1 MLFLIV
7 LTPLIGI
14 LILQIYSSFLKSN
27 LNIININ
34 NKHSFKLIGLI
45 TTIITLILTIIVW
58 YYFEN
63 NSQAGLNMYEN
74 YALLDNN
81 KYMNEISLM
90 YIGLPVD
97 IKLGIDG
104 LSLYFVLLTVIISP
118 ITILSDWHI
127 GKTYNNIRRVDEV
140 LYIKLIL
147 LLESILLLVFL
158 CTDLIIFYI
167 SFEATLPPLFLLIG
181 YFGSGSRIRASYYLI
196 LYTIFGSLFLLI
208 SITTI
213 YYLIRSVDFN
223 VIINNNLSF
232 EIQCILFILMFI
244 SFAVKTP
251 TFPFHIWLNLA
262 HSEAPLGGSIL
273 LASVILKLALYGFLR
288 IVIPM
293 LPLATIYFSP
303 LVYLI
308 TVITIIWASLTTL
321 RQIDTKRIIA
331 YSSVGHVCVS
341 LLGAFSNTQ
350 VGIEGSIILGI
361 SHGLVS
367 PALFIIVG
375 GILYSRYHTRIINY
389 YRGLIT
395 YYPLIATYF
404 FLFTLCNC
412 GVPLSANFV
421 GEFLSLMGSFIM
433 NPYATALACISIV
446 LSAGYSI
453 WLWSRI
459 CSGYF
464 SPYLAVTGDL
474 SRREFLILTPL
485 LLLTILIGIYPEF
498 IINDINYSVSSL
510 II

>member
-1 MLFLIV
+1 
-7 LTPLIGI
+7 
-14 LILQIYSSFLKSN
+14 
-27 LNIININ
+27 
-34 NKHSFKLIGLI
+34 
-45 TTIITLILTIIVW
+45 
-58 YYFEN
+58 
-63 NSQAGLNMYEN
+63 
-74 YALLDNN
+74 
-81 KYMNEISLM
+81 
-90 YIGLPVD
+90 
-97 IKLGIDG
+97 LGIDG
-104 LSLYFVLLTVIISP
+104 LSLYFVLLTTIITP
-118 ITILSDWHI
+118 ITLLSDWNI
-127 GKTYNNIRRVDEV
+127 GKTYNNIRGKDEI
-140 LYIKLIL
+140 LYIKIIL
-147 LLESILLLVFL
+147 LLESILLTVFL

-167 SFEATLPPLFLLIG
+167 SFEATLPPLFILIG
-181 YFGSGSRIRASYYLI
+181 YFGSGSRIRASYYLL

-208 SITTI
+208 SITSI
-213 YYLIRSVDFN
+213 YYIVKSVN
-223 VIINNNLSF
+223 YGVVINNNLSF
-232 EIQCILFILMFI
+232 ELQSLLFILMFI

-308 TVITIIWASLTTL
+308 AVITIVWASLTTL

-341 LLGAFSNTQ
+341 LLAAFSNTQ
-350 VGIEGSIILGI
+350 VGIEGSIILAI

-367 PALFIIVG
+367 PALFILVG

-395 YYPLIATYF
+395 YYPLITTYF

-412 GVPLSANFV
+412 GVPLSANFI

-433 NPYATALACISIV
+433 NPYATIIASSSII

-453 WLWSRI
+453 WLWSRM
-459 CSGYF
+459 CTGYF
-464 SPYLAVTGDL
+464 SPYLYVTGDL
-474 SRREFLILTPL
+474 NRREFLILTPL
-485 LLLTILIGIYPEF
+485 LILTIILGVYPNF
-498 IINDINYSVSSL
+498 MINDIHYAVSNLL
-510 II
+510 I